1 MLEDR
6 HYHPYQSLSPLE
18 TDQTVKRF
26 AETHSLDR
34 YLKEGTPQPQG
45 ANSNLLHGQLSNLD
59 DERSYKNSFPIQPA
73 IFSNHLTHNQGFIS
87 IVLDNIRD
95 AVIITD
101 DLDRII
107 YLNLA
112 AEQLIGWSLDKHKDL
127 SINDILIFP
136 DEINVKEIRDSD
148 VSDFSNYPL
157 LELSQKKLAWIK
169 NKNNQLKKV
178 DFLEKRLSSEHKETE
193 GKAFIFREIEDREDL
208 HYSPRKTSYDS
219 LTGLMNRAV
228 FEDHLEK
235 ILVGTRQTTDTHT
248 LCYLNLDRFK
258 IINETCG
265 HYTGDQFLQEISRI
279 LKKRVR
285 RTDII
290 SRLGGDEFG
299 IILQNCNLEECQK
312 IIKSLADEIQ
322 KLNFIWQDHKFSF
335 TVSIGICIICGD
347 SRDHIELL
355 SAAKSACDTAKQ
367 NGRNRIHVYQN
378 DDAKVVIQRGEIQWI
393 PKIFK
398 ALEENNFRLHKQQ
411 IVSLDQPI
419 GDSVRNNFCCE
430 ILIRMQDKNGQL
442 TAPGSFIPTAE
453 KYGLMPM
460 IDRWVVQTLFNYL
473 QDSRNDEFNLY
484 MINLSGAS
492 LNDDAFLG
500 FIEEK
505 LYQYQICPQMLCFEI
520 TETIAISNLSK
531 TTHLIHRL
539 KEMGCHF
546 ALDDFGSGMSSFGYL
561 KSLPVDF
568 VKIDGMFIKD
578 MTQNQVAREIVEAI
592 NRIAHVMG
600 IKTIAEYVEDE
611 VTYQHLQ
618 QLNVDFAQGF
628 GILKPSIL

>member
-1 MLEDR
+1 MFED
-6 HYHPYQSLSPLE
+6 HHDHPYQSLLQSGTNKIGEKFSEVQAL
-18 TDQTVKRF
+18 QR
-26 AETHSLDR
+26 HLN
-34 YLKEGTPQPQG
+34 EGLQSQEHPF
-45 ANSNLLHGQLSNLD
+45 NSSHGQLSKFMD
-59 DERSYKNSFPIQPA
+59 DTSNKGLSPIQSA
-73 IFSNHLTHNQGFIS
+73 ISATAPIDKQSFIS
-87 IVLDNIRD
+87 IVLNNIHD
-95 AVIITD
+95 AVIITNTSGN
-101 DLDRII
+101 II

-112 AEQLIGWSLDKHKDL
+112 AERLIGWNLEDNRSL
-127 SINDILIFP
+127 SINDILISP
-136 DEINVKEIRDSD
+136 DEINIEEIKL
-148 VSDFSNYPL
+148 SNFLNSANLSL
-157 LELSQKKLAWIK
+157 LNSSRKFGWMKDK
-169 NKNNQLKKV
+169 DNQLKKI
-178 DFLEKRLSSEHKETE
+178 DFSLNNFDDDNLKIK
-193 GKAFIFREIEDREDL
+193 GMIFILREIVEQEN
-208 HYSPRKTSYDS
+208 SQISSNIASYDS
-219 LTGLMNRAV
+219 LTGLMNRAI
-228 FEDHLEK
+228 FESHLEK
-235 ILVGTRQTTDTHT
+235 ILESIHQTSNTHT

-279 LKKRVR
+279 LQNRVR

-299 IILQNCNLEECQK
+299 IVLQNCNLEESQK

-335 TVSIGICIICGD
+335 TVSMGVCLI
-347 SRDHIELL
+347 RDTARGHIELL
-355 SAAKSACDTAKQ
+355 SAAKSACDIAKQ
-367 NGRNRIHVYQN
+367 NGRNRIHIYQDN
-378 DDAKVVIQRGEIQWI
+378 DSEITIQRGEIQWI

-398 ALEENNFRLHKQQ
+398 ALEENNFKLYKQQ
-411 IVSLDQPI
+411 IVSLEHSI
-419 GDSVRNNFCCE
+419 YDSIAVNSCCE
-430 ILIRMQDKNGQL
+430 ILIRMQNKNEQL
-442 TAPGSFIPTAE
+442 TPPGSFIPTAE

-460 IDRWVVQTLFNYL
+460 IDRWVVQTLFDYL
-473 QDSRNDEFNLY
+473 QNSKNDEFNLY

-505 LYQYQICPQMLCFEI
+505 LNEFQICPQMLCFEI
-520 TETIAISNLSK
+520 TETIAISNLAK

-578 MTQNQVAREIVEAI
+578 IAQNPVAREIVEAI

-600 IKTIAEYVEDE
+600 IKTIAEYVEDA

>member
-6 HYHPYQSLSPLE
+6 QYHPYQSLPQPGIENTEENSSEVHALG
-18 TDQTVKRF
+18 
-26 AETHSLDR
+26 R
-34 YLKEGTPQPQG
+34 YLKEDLQSQDPPCY
-45 ANSNLLHGQLSNLD
+45 SLHEQLSKFSSD
-59 DERSYKNSFPIQPA
+59 NSHKDSSLIQFTIPQTDLSDKQS
-73 IFSNHLTHNQGFIS
+73 FVS
-87 IVLDNIRD
+87 IILDNIHD

-101 DLDRII
+101 TSDKVV
-107 YLNLA
+107 YLNPA
-112 AEQLIGWSLDKHKDL
+112 AEKLIGWNLEDYRRL
-127 SINDILIFP
+127 SINDVLIFSN
-136 DEINVKEIRDSD
+136 DVKIKEIR
-148 VSDFSNYPL
+148 VSDFSGFVNHSFL
-157 LELSQKKLAWIK
+157 NFSRKLAWVK
-169 NKNNQLKKV
+169 NKDNQLKKI
-178 DFLEKRLSSEHKETE
+178 DFFLKNIYVNGTE
-193 GKAFIFREIEDREDL
+193 IRGRALIFREVEEQENPQISL
-208 HYSPRKTSYDS
+208 HKASYDS

-228 FEDHLEK
+228 FESHLEK
-235 ILVGTRQTTDTHT
+235 ILESIRQTSYTHT

-279 LKKRVR
+279 LQKRVR
-285 RTDII
+285 RTDVI

-299 IILQNCNLEECQK
+299 IVLQNCSLEESQK

-335 TVSIGICIICGD
+335 TVSIGVCMIRD
-347 SRDHIELL
+347 NARDHVELL

-367 NGRNRIHVYQN
+367 NGRNRIHVYQDN
-378 DDAKVVIQRGEIQWI
+378 DTEMIVQRGEIQWI

-398 ALEENNFRLHKQQ
+398 ALEENNFKLYKQQ
-411 IVSLDQPI
+411 IVSLSQSI
-419 GDSVRNNFCCE
+419 NDSISNNSCCE
-430 ILIRMQDKNGQL
+430 ILIRMQNKNEQL
-442 TAPGSFIPTAE
+442 TPPGSFIPTAE

-460 IDRWVVQTLFNYL
+460 IDRWVVQTLFDYL
-473 QDSRNDEFNLY
+473 QNSKNDAFNLY

-505 LYQYQICPQMLCFEI
+505 LYEFQICPQMLCFEI
-520 TETIAISNLSK
+520 TETIAISNLAK

-578 MTQNQVAREIVEAI
+578 IAQNPVAREIVEAI

>member
-6 HYHPYQSLSPLE
+6 HYPPYQSLPQSGMDNTGE
-18 TDQTVKRF
+18 NFSEV
-26 AETHSLDR
+26 HSLGQ
-34 YLKEGTPQPQG
+34 YLKEELQSQDHPFNTF
-45 ANSNLLHGQLSNLD
+45 HEQLSKFRDN
-59 DERSYKNSFPIQPA
+59 NSHNGLSLIQSA
-73 IFSNHLTHNQGFIS
+73 IPTTDLTDKQSFIS
-87 IVLDNIRD
+87 IVLENILD

-101 DLDRII
+101 TVDRIV
-107 YLNLA
+107 YLNPA
-112 AEQLIGWSLDKHKDL
+112 AEKLIGWNLEDYRKL
-127 SINDILIFP
+127 SINDVLIFS
-136 DEINVKEIRDSD
+136 DDINTKEIRLSG
-148 VSDFSNYPL
+148 FSSFANH
-157 LELSQKKLAWIK
+157 SFFNSSRRIAWVK
-169 NKNNQLKKV
+169 GKDNQLRKI
-178 DFLEKRLSSEHKETE
+178 DCFLKNIYADSTE
-193 GKAFIFREIEDREDL
+193 IGGKALIFREVEEEKISQSL
-208 HYSPRKTSYDS
+208 SYKSSYDS

-228 FEDHLEK
+228 FESYLEK
-235 ILVGTRQTTDTHT
+235 ILEGIRQTSDTHI

-279 LKKRVR
+279 LQKRVR

-299 IILQNCNLEECQK
+299 IVLQNCNLEESQK

-322 KLNFIWQDHKFSF
+322 KLNFMWQDHKFSF
-335 TVSIGICIICGD
+335 TVSIGVCMIRD
-347 SRDHIELL
+347 SAQGHIELL
-355 SAAKSACDTAKQ
+355 SAAKSACNTAKQ
-367 NGRNRIHVYQN
+367 NGRNRIHIYQDN
-378 DDAKVVIQRGEIQWI
+378 DAEIIIQRGEIQWI

-398 ALEENNFRLHKQQ
+398 ALEENNFKLYKQQ
-411 IVSLDQPI
+411 IVSLSQSI
-419 GDSVRNNFCCE
+419 NDSIKDNFCCE
-430 ILIRMQDKNGQL
+430 ILIRMQNKNEQL
-442 TAPGSFIPTAE
+442 TPPGSFIPTAE

-473 QDSRNDEFNLY
+473 QDSKNDEFNLY

-505 LYQYQICPQMLCFEI
+505 LYEFQICPQMLCFEI
-520 TETIAISNLSK
+520 TETIAISNLAK
-531 TTHLIHRL
+531 TTHLIYRL

-578 MTQNQVAREIVEAI
+578 IAQNPVAREIVEAI

-628 GILKPSIL
+628 GIHKPSIL

>member
-1 MLEDR
+1 MFED
-6 HYHPYQSLSPLE
+6 HYHYPYESLRQSGTDTTGEKFPEVQSLGWHLE
-18 TDQTVKRF
+18 
-26 AETHSLDR
+26 
-34 YLKEGTPQPQG
+34 EGLQSQDYPF
-45 ANSNLLHGQLSNLD
+45 NSFHGELSNFSD
-59 DERSYKNSFPIQPA
+59 DNSHKGLSLIQSA
-73 IFSNHLTHNQGFIS
+73 ISVTDLTDKQSLLS
-87 IVLDNIRD
+87 IILDNIHD

-101 DLDRII
+101 TSDEII

-112 AEQLIGWSLDKHKDL
+112 AKRLIGWNLEDYRGL
-127 SINDILIFP
+127 SINDILISP
-136 DEINVKEIRDSD
+136 DDINIEEIKISNLPK
-148 VSDFSNYPL
+148 FSNHSPSNSSRRL
-157 LELSQKKLAWIK
+157 MWIK
-169 NKNNQLKKV
+169 DRNNQLKIIDFTFRSIDV
-178 DFLEKRLSSEHKETE
+178 DDNKIRGNIL
-193 GKAFIFREIEDREDL
+193 IFREVEEQENLQIL
-208 HYSPRKTSYDS
+208 SQKSSYDS

-228 FEDHLEK
+228 FENHLEK
-235 ILVGTRQTTDTHT
+235 ILENIHQASDTHT

-279 LKKRVR
+279 LQKRVR

-299 IILQNCNLEECQK
+299 IILQNCNLEESQK

-335 TVSIGICIICGD
+335 TVSMGVCPI
-347 SRDHIELL
+347 RDTAQGHIELL
-355 SAAKSACDTAKQ
+355 SAAKSACDIAKQ
-367 NGRNRIHVYQN
+367 NGRNRIHVYQDN
-378 DDAKVVIQRGEIQWI
+378 DSEITIQRGEIQWI

-398 ALEENNFRLHKQQ
+398 ALEENNFKLYKQQ
-411 IVSLDQPI
+411 IVSLEHSI
-419 GDSVRNNFCCE
+419 NDSISVNSCCE
-430 ILIRMQDKNGQL
+430 ILIRMQNKNEQL
-442 TAPGSFIPTAE
+442 TPPGSFIPTAE

-473 QDSRNDEFNLY
+473 QDGTNDEFGLY

-500 FIEEK
+500 FIEDK
-505 LYQYQICPQMLCFEI
+505 LYEFQICPQMICFEI
-520 TETIAISNLSK
+520 TETIAISNLAK

-578 MTQNQVAREIVEAI
+578 IAQNPVAREIVEAI